1 MAIFARPT
9 GTRPGPTLMD
19 RVLPNP
25 IRNRVRYGFFFLK
38 KTKAS
43 PGFIKKSETR
53 PKTWLG
59 YNPITLKLQ
68 KNPLYI
74 QLVPHLFNHSSRLP
88 YSASPSQKHTHR
100 STLKLSFSL
109 SSILIVTTASS
120 LKPSLSQSH
129 PPAWSLPPSSTH
141 SHPPS
146 RPHSHLATP
155 PPCVS
160 MSTPPS
166 MPSQHSSLSD
176 LSLLTV
182 RSWSEISQVC
192 QANVHLFG
200 FIPQIFFLVNFLILT
215 CFLLLGQV
223 VLFLV

>member
-25 IRNRVRYGFFFLK
+25 IRNRVRYGFFFKK
-38 KTKAS
+38 KTKAG

-59 YNPITLKLQ
+59 YNPVTLKLQ

-109 SSILIVTTASS
+109 SQ
-120 LKPSLSQSH
+120 SQ
-129 PPAWSLPPSSTH
+129 LPLPSSHHYHSLTH
-141 SHPPS
+141 PHGRRPPQALTLTHPHGLTLTWPLLLHAF
-146 RPHSHLATP
+146 PCP
-155 PPCVS
+155 PR
-160 MSTPPS
+160 
-166 MPSQHSSLSD
+166 H
-176 LSLLTV
+176 
-182 RSWSEISQVC
+182 RC
-192 QANVHLFG
+192 QAN
-200 FIPQIFFLVNFLILT
+200 IPPSLI
-215 CFLLLGQV
+215 CHCSP
-223 VLFLV
+223 